1 MVNLSKA
8 FSYFKPF
15 KALVLGDFLFDTYT
29 TWKVKRISPE
39 APVPVMEVMS
49 QTSRPGG
56 AGNVVLNLQSLGA
69 EVTAVGRLGEDP
81 EGVRLRH
88 SLGLA
93 DTNVLLVEPNY
104 KTPVKNRL
112 ISDSQQL
119 LRIDFETISPTLE
132 GIEMRVIQ
140 ELAHLIPTMQVIAI
154 SDYGKGF
161 LTERILR
168 YTLDTARKA
177 KVPTVV
183 DPKGIEFNKYRGAY
197 ILKPNLGE
205 AYAAA
210 RCLPSVSLDEV
221 ASHLLQ
227 YTDCL
232 LITRS
237 EAGITIFEG
246 LQKRSDFPVR
256 SKEVKDVTGAGD
268 TVLAV
273 ICLGVANGLDIQQSA
288 ELANIAAGLSIERV
302 GCVQITLSELAER
315 LLTVDSGTKI
325 FNESHSYALHQVL
338 RKKLYTLLV
347 LEKGQTMTNGLFRTI
362 RKLSHRE
369 SALIIYIQDTH
380 PDDEFTHLLASLHE
394 VNCIIL
400 QTESLQNLCS
410 TIHPHAVYRL
420 QEDCPVLFQ
429 SAANLLELLAMQE
442 KREDPT
448 SLGDLIMAPPKQSF
462 PS

>member
-29 TWKVKRISPE
+29 TGKVKSISPE

-132 GIEMRVIQ
+132 GMEVRVIQ

-232 LITRS
+232 L
-237 EAGITIFEG
+237 
-246 LQKRSDFPVR
+246 
-256 SKEVKDVTGAGD
+256 
-268 TVLAV
+268 
-273 ICLGVANGLDIQQSA
+273 
-288 ELANIAAGLSIERV
+288 
-302 GCVQITLSELAER
+302 ITLSELAER